1 MKTFL
6 KIIGGSTIGFLIGMF
21 LIFLILLGIAGNAGK
36 SKKVKVEANS
46 VLKLNLA
53 IEIPDRAVDNPFGNF
68 SPGWFDTGPTMG
80 LFELKELIEHAKED
94 DKIKGIYLNT
104 DLMAESFANL
114 DELRRVLVDFKS
126 SGKFIISYNN
136 FSSQKSYLLSSA
148 ADEILVHPSGMFEF
162 DGIAI
167 ETRYFK
173 GLLDKLEIKPYPLY
187 AGDYKSA
194 SEPYRLTEM
203 SEANRRQLHA
213 LLEDLHSNY
222 LTTIS
227 EARGVSQEELFR
239 LMDGLLIENA
249 QDGLDSKLIDGLA
262 FEDQAFD
269 IVREKMGYDE
279 KDKINF
285 IDVDD
290 YADSYT
296 PPVKKGVRERI
307 AVVYAE
313 GTIVLGEGD
322 ESSIGGEKFMKLIR
336 KLRKDDKIK
345 AIVLRVN
352 SGGGVAFS
360 SDKIWRELELAKAAK
375 PLVVSMGNYAASGGY
390 LISAGADKIYAE
402 KNTITGS
409 IGVVGI
415 LLNLEEFFE
424 NKLGVTFD
432 KESIGQY
439 ADYGSLTHEW
449 SDREHEVAQG
459 MVKKIYG
466 EFKQKVSDGRGISM
480 DSVEVI
486 ARGRVWTGQ
495 DALEIGLVD
504 EIGGLDE
511 ALAFAAEKANLEN
524 YKLKEYPQEKDFF
537 QQLMEGL
544 MESRTDKML
553 KKELGIFYS
562 EFEMLRDLEEWSGYQ
577 MRIPFDLSIN

>member
-1 MKTFL
+1 
-6 KIIGGSTIGFLIGMF
+6 
-21 LIFLILLGIAGNAGK
+21 
-36 SKKVKVEANS
+36 
-46 VLKLNLA
+46 
-53 IEIPDRAVDNPFGNF
+53 
-68 SPGWFDTGPTMG
+68 
-80 LFELKELIEHAKED
+80 
-94 DKIKGIYLNT
+94 
-104 DLMAESFANL
+104 
-114 DELRRVLVDFKS
+114 
-126 SGKFIISYNN
+126 
-136 FSSQKSYLLSSA
+136 
-148 ADEILVHPSGMFEF
+148 
-162 DGIAI
+162 
-167 ETRYFK
+167 
-173 GLLDKLEIKPYPLY
+173 
-187 AGDYKSA
+187 
-194 SEPYRLTEM
+194 
-203 SEANRRQLHA
+203 
-213 LLEDLHSNY
+213 
-222 LTTIS
+222 
-227 EARGVSQEELFR
+227 
-239 LMDGLLIENA
+239 
-249 QDGLDSKLIDGLA
+249 
-262 FEDQAFD
+262 
-269 IVREKMGYDE
+269 
-279 KDKINF
+279 
-285 IDVDD
+285 
-290 YADSYT
+290 
-296 PPVKKGVRERI
+296 I

-360 SDKIWRELELAKAAK
+360 SDKIWRELELAKEAK

-390 LISAGADKIYAE
+390 LISCGADKIYAE

-466 EFKQKVSDGRGISM
+466 EFKQKVADGRGIST

-504 EIGGLDE
+504 EIGGLDD
-511 ALAFAAEKANLEN
+511 ALAYAAEKANLEN

-537 QQLMEGL
+537 EQLMEGL
-544 MESRTDKML
+544 MKSRTDKML

-562 EFEMLRDLEEWSGYQ
+562 EFEMLRELEEWSGYQ
-577 MRIPFDLSIN
+577 MRIPFDLTID